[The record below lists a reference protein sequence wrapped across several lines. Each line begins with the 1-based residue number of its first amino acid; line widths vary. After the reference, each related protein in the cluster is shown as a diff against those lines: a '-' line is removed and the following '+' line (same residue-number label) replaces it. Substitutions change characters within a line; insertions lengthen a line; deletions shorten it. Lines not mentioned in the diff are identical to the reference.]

1 MYKYTRAD
9 SSCQEIFGFYFI
21 ILKFYAEEGVQHT
34 FSAIYLLSVFIR
46 LLL

>member
-9 SSCQEIFGFYFI
+9 PSCQEGFEFYFI
-21 ILKFYAEEGVQHT
+21 VLKFYAEEGVQYT
-34 FSAIYLLSVFIR
+34 VSGIYLLSVFIR